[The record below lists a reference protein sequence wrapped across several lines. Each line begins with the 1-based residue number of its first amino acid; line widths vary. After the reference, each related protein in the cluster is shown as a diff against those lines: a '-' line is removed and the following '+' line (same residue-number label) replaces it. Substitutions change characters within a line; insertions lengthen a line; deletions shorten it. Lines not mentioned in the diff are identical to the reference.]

1 MKGQFALTKAQDML
15 RKSVRRMSEEQIAP
29 RVGEIEETGV
39 FPPELMDLFGKQQL
53 IGFTFPK
60 EYGGAGGDEVSYCI
74 IEEELS
80 RVFADALMWCS
91 QSHLGAQPLLIAGTE
106 EQKRRFLPA
115 VASGEKICAFGLT
128 EPEAGSDVAGITTTA
143 VRDGNYYVL
152 NGSKRF
158 ISYGGSAPVMT
169 IFAKTNPEDKRGG
182 LSVFF
187 LDKQESPGV
196 SLVRLEKKM
205 GWRSTPTSEIVIKN
219 CRIPKENLLGRE
231 GDGWDISMR
240 TLDVTRPGVG
250 SCGVG
255 IAQGAYE
262 VALNYAIERHQFGAP
277 IASFQAIQFK
287 LADMAMEIEAARWL
301 CYRAGAAVDDDSPL
315 MAKLGAMAKCFGT
328 DVAMK
333 VAVEAVQILGGSGYV
348 KDFAAERYFREAKL
362 TQIFEGTNEIQRL
375 VIARQIIREAK
386 SKAL

>member
-1 MKGQFALTKAQDML
+1 MKGQFALTKAQEML
-15 RKSVRRMSEEQIAP
+15 RKSVRRMAEEEIAP
-29 RVGEIEETGV
+29 RVPEIEETGV
-39 FPPELMDLFGKQQL
+39 FPQELVDIFAKQQL

-60 EYGGAGGDEVSYCI
+60 EYGGGGGDEVSYCI
-74 IEEELS
+74 VEEELS
-80 RVFADALMWCS
+80 RVFCDALMWCS
-91 QSHLGAQPLLIAGTE
+91 QSHLGAQPILIGGSD

-115 VASGEKICAFGLT
+115 IASGEKICAFGLT
-128 EPEAGSDVAGITTTA
+128 EPEAGSDVAGMRTTA
-143 VRDGNYYVL
+143 VRDGDHYVL

-169 IFAKTNPEDKRGG
+169 MFAKTDPEAKRGG
-182 LSVFF
+182 ISVFF
-187 LDKQESPGV
+187 LDKQQSPGV
-196 SLVRLEKKM
+196 SLVRLEKKL

-219 CRIPKENLLGRE
+219 CRIPRENLLGQE

-240 TLDVTRPGVG
+240 TVDITRPGVG
-250 SCGVG
+250 ACGVG

-262 VALNYAIERHQFGAP
+262 VALNYAVERHQFGAP

-301 CYRAGAAVDDDSPL
+301 VYRAAAAVDEDSPL

-333 VAVEAVQILGGSGYV
+333 VAVEAVQVLGGSGYV
-348 KDFAAERYFREAKL
+348 KDFATERYFREAKL

-375 VIARQIIREAK
+375 TIARQIIKEAK

>member
-1 MKGQFALTKAQDML
+1 MKGQFALTKAQEML
-15 RKSVRRMSEEQIAP
+15 RKSVRRMAEEEIAP
-29 RVGEIEETGV
+29 RVNEIEETGV
-39 FPPELMDLFGKQQL
+39 FPQELLDLFAKQQL
-53 IGFTFPK
+53 IGFAFPK
-60 EYGGAGGDEVSYCI
+60 EYGGGGGDEVSYCI
-74 IEEELS
+74 VEEELC

-91 QSHLGAQPLLIAGTE
+91 QSHLGAQPILIAGSD

-115 VASGEKICAFGLT
+115 IASGEKICAFGLT
-128 EPEAGSDVAGITTTA
+128 EPEAGSDVAGMRTTA
-143 VRDGNYYVL
+143 RRDGDYYVL

-158 ISYGGSAPVMT
+158 ISFGGSAPVMT
-169 IFAKTNPEDKRGG
+169 IFAKTNPEVKRGG
-182 LSVFF
+182 ISAFF
-187 LDKQESPGV
+187 LDKEESPGV
-196 SLVRLEKKM
+196 SLVRLEKKL
-205 GWRSTPTSEIVIKN
+205 GWRSTPTSEIVLKN
-219 CRIPKENLLGRE
+219 CRIPKGNLLGQE

-240 TLDVTRPGVG
+240 TVDITRPGVG
-250 SCGVG
+250 ACGVG

-301 CYRAGAAVDDDSPL
+301 VYKAGAAVDEDSPL

-333 VAVEAVQILGGSGYV
+333 VAVEAVQILGGSGYI
-348 KDFAAERYFREAKL
+348 KDFATERFFREAKL

-375 VIARQIIREAK
+375 TIARQIIKEAK
-386 SKAL
+386 SRAL